1 MPRMTDML
9 KPYPVYKDSGASWL
23 GEVPEH
29 WEVRR
34 LKQVC
39 RFTYGDSL
47 PTDLRN
53 PGDVPV
59 FGSNGIVGT
68 HLEGN
73 TKAPCI
79 VIGRKGSFGKVN
91 FSFEPVFAI
100 DTTYFID
107 DRNTNADLRWLYFLL
122 GWLNLDT
129 VSKDS
134 AVPGLSREDAYQ
146 ELLPLPPPLEQ
157 TAIVRFLDWADG
169 RIQRV
174 IRARERRIKLLE
186 EYKQALINK
195 AVTGQIDVRSGKP
208 YLAYKDSGVEWLGEV
223 PEHWEVRKLRQTAL
237 MLVSNVDKHTKEDEV
252 TIRLCNYVD
261 VYKNERITAD
271 VEFMQATASL
281 DEITR
286 FQLRYGDVVITKDS
300 ETWNDIG
307 VPALVEHEAPDL
319 LYGYHLAILRPYHN
333 QLIGLYMLRAF
344 QSQGVATQFHVVAN
358 GVTRFGLSHDAIKN
372 VHIPVPPL
380 SEQTAI
386 VEFLDT
392 ETERIDTAITA
403 DHRVID
409 LLKEFRTRLIADVV
423 TGKLDVRKAAAKL
436 LDEPDNLELDKEI
449 DTLKPDENADT
460 FEPETPGIV

>member
-68 HLEGN
+68 HSEGN

-79 VIGRKGSFGKVN
+79 VIGRKGSSGKVN

-146 ELLPLPPPLEQ
+146 ELLPLPPPPEQ
-157 TAIVRFLDWADG
+157 TAIVRFLDWADQ

-174 IRARERRIKLLE
+174 IRAREQRIKLLE
-186 EYKQALINK
+186 EYKQALIHQ
-195 AVTGQIDVRSGKP
+195 AVTGQIDVRTGKP
-208 YLAYKDSGVEWLGEV
+208 YPKYKHSGVEWLGDV
-223 PEHWEVRKLRQTAL
+223 PAHWEVRKLKRLILGRLKYGANEAAQFTEQAWPRYL
-237 MLVSNVDKHTKEDEV
+237 RITDFDANGKLRDDICRSLPPDLAQDYLVYPGDILLARSGATVGKCFLVSESLGAACHAGYLIRARPNQ
-252 TIRLCNYVD
+252 TIVLPKFLFAFFSSQAFWGWKAAVFIIATIENISAEKY
-261 VYKNERITAD
+261 AD
-271 VEFMQATASL
+271 LATP
-281 DEITR
+281 
-286 FQLRYGDVVITKDS
+286 
-300 ETWNDIG
+300 
-307 VPALVEHEAPDL
+307 VPA
-319 LYGYHLAILRPYHN
+319 
-333 QLIGLYMLRAF
+333 
-344 QSQGVATQFHVVAN
+344 
-358 GVTRFGLSHDAIKN
+358 IK
-372 VHIPVPPL
+372 
-380 SEQTAI
+380 EQTAI
-386 VEFLDT
+386 VEFLD
-392 ETERIDTAITA
+392 EQTERIDAAVAA

-423 TGKLDVRKAAAKL
+423 TGKLDVREAAAKL
-436 LDEPDNLELDKEI
+436 PEKPKESEAKDDLLPKIAEQKLDSNLESTEI
-449 DTLKPDENADT
+449 E
-460 FEPETPGIV
+460 